1 MPHQDQEEVKS
12 PDLKELLN
20 IAEDI
25 NDLRE
30 IKDIRDELNIMS
42 SVFHTQDEVMK
53 TMDHILRE
61 QNDRRNDMT
70 GWPRR
75 TRSNFSHMTASSDD
89 NAKYSSEDIN
99 DQRLYHSPMLTVV
112 DRNIR
117 EVERLDRFA
126 ERAARAVKYHHLPF
140 VSLDPVDVPDYLG
153 AVGILTKVIL
163 D

>member
-1 MPHQDQEEVKS
+1 MMPHQGQEEVKN
-12 PDLKELLN
+12 PDLEDLLD

-42 SVFHTQDEVMK
+42 SVFHTQNEVMK

-61 QNDRRNDMT
+61 QNNRRNEKT

-75 TRSNFSHMTASSDD
+75 TRSNFSYMAASSDD
-89 NAKYSSEDIN
+89 NAKYGSEDIN

-112 DRNIR
+112 DRNIH
-117 EVERLDRFA
+117 EVDRLDRFA
-126 ERAARAVKYHHLPF
+126 ERAARAVKDHPLSYYPKIH
-140 VSLDPVDVPDYLG
+140 
-153 AVGILTKVIL
+153 AMCLTT
-163 D
+163 